1 MTNRMSA
8 LARSVAAAAVL
19 VLVLG
24 GLPWALA
31 HYIGW
36 PLPTRVP
43 NWNDIT
49 GTLLAPM
56 STSLVLDVL
65 TCLAWWIWA
74 LFTLDV
80 LRAARD
86 VLRGLPL
93 PDLPT
98 AGPMRA
104 AAVVLVGSLL
114 VPLLVT
120 RTPAA
125 PTHVALAALATP
137 ATSIS
142 AAATPTQPAPATP
155 VPLVAPPPG
164 MVAIA
169 DTVRLP
175 QHGVHDS
182 LWRVADRLLG
192 DGNRWP
198 ELLTTN
204 RGVRQAD
211 GRALTNPGVIRPGWI
226 ITAFIPAQELDIQP
240 QTTPVD
246 PPPLVPEQP
255 VPAPTTP
262 NTPTTPPTPTTTAS
276 TQTRPTSTPN
286 TTATTPRAP
295 ERPPADLE
303 SSESTEPVGTLT
315 TGAYVSLGLI
325 AAISTLVVA
334 LRMARRRRYRPGS
347 GDRSDLARPIAP
359 VVRAMRAHHDDLS
372 PGPDAAE
379 AQVGLL
385 PAVPDE
391 SAPSTAVLVPTARTA
406 PPGRGLDLTIDL
418 ARTRGIGLT
427 GPGAAATARA
437 MLLHLLAQHR
447 GRATRV
453 LIPEPDLA
461 LLGLPPAAAPASLC
475 MLPTLD
481 DVLDEAETELLSRT
495 HRHPDDRADIPPLV
509 LLATPAPHNNRRA
522 QNIID
527 LGATVGIAAILIGH
541 WRPGITL
548 RVHADGTVGATST
561 GPATTLTGTRLYHL
575 DPTDTADLLQLL
587 TEAADELDD
596 EEPDQLTEEPATETR
611 PPSEPL
617 THATPPPLAALPAHQ
632 RLDAFTAGWQLTVLG
647 NTDLRL
653 HTASNAIVPAISPKH
668 REILAYLAI
677 HPDGVRRDIL
687 NDALWPDAPRARP
700 FNALHNAVSTLRK
713 RLVEAS
719 DDQLGQLVLTDDGRY
734 RLDPALVHVDYH
746 QLQHALAHPEPDT
759 DLAALYRG
767 DLAHDIGT
775 DWIEPVR
782 ERLRRDVLDALS
794 RRALHHADQPHTAL
808 ATLEQARTLDPV
820 NEALYCQIARLQA
833 TLGQH
838 DAVARTFA
846 LLRTTLADIDQRP
859 SPDTLNLMR
868 FLQQRRAQPDTAAS

>member
-19 VLVLG
+19 ALVLG

-36 PLPTRVP
+36 PLPTQFP
-43 NWNDIT
+43 TWNDIT

-56 STSLVLDVL
+56 STGLVLDIL
-65 TCLAWWIWA
+65 ACLAWWIWL

-80 LRAARD
+80 LRATRD
-86 VLRGLPL
+86 VLRGLSL

-98 AGPMRA
+98 AGPIRA

-114 VPLLVT
+114 LPLLAT

-125 PTHVALAALATP
+125 PTHVALTALATP

-204 RGVRQAD
+204 RGIRQAD

-226 ITAFIPAQELDIQP
+226 ITAFIPAHEPANQP
-240 QTTPVD
+240 QVTPVD

-255 VPAPTTP
+255 IPAPTTP
-262 NTPTTPPTPTTTAS
+262 HTPTTPPAPVTTES
-276 TQTRPTSTPN
+276 TQARPTSTPN
-286 TTATTPRAP
+286 VNTTTPRAP

-303 SSESTEPVGTLT
+303 SSEPGEPVGALP

-359 VVRAMRAHHDDLS
+359 VVRAMRAHHDLA
-372 PGPDAAE
+372 PGPDATE
-379 AQVGLL
+379 AQVSLL
-385 PAVPDE
+385 PAVPDQ

-475 MLPTLD
+475 VLPTLD
-481 DVLDEAETELLSRT
+481 DVLDEAETELLTRT
-495 HRHPDDRADIPPLV
+495 HRPADNHPPLV
-509 LLATPAPHNNRRA
+509 LLATPAPHTERRA

-548 RVHADGTVGATST
+548 RVHSDGTVGATST

-587 TEAADELDD
+587 AEAADELDD
-596 EEPDQLTEEPATETR
+596 TEETEQLTEEHATETR
-611 PPSEPL
+611 PPSEPISYD
-617 THATPPPLAALPAHQ
+617 TPPPLVALPERPEHQ
-632 RLDAFTAGWQLTVLG
+632 QRDAVVAQWRLAVLG

-734 RLDPALVHVDYH
+734 RLDPALVQVDYL

-767 DLAHDIGT
+767 DLAHDIST

-808 ATLEQARTLDPV
+808 ATLEQARALDPV

-868 FLQQRRAQPDTAAS
+868 FLQQRRAQPDAEAS